1 MAPPG
6 RDDTPT
12 LVVLGDSTAA
22 GLGDPVGPGLF
33 RGFGPLL
40 AGALGA
46 PDWVRLVN
54 TGCSGARVACVRRD
68 QLARAVAARPHVAV
82 LLVGIN
88 DTLYADFDPVTLR
101 DDLEAVV
108 AGLADAGALVLGVRY
123 HHHGRVFPL
132 PGPLARAL
140 DARIDQLNDVIDRIL
155 CAHGAPCLDLAA
167 LPACYHPATWSIDR
181 LHPSPRGH
189 RALARG
195 FAELAAAAGH
205 VVDPTVLDDGDD
217 RVPTRAEEL
226 HWLVT
231 QGIPW
236 LGRRSRDLLPLL
248 LTVASQRALSTVRE
262 SLPARPWSVRS
273 DGPGHAPA
281 PRPPG
286 WRPAATRSAVLVTN
300 SSWRGSWR
308 NR

>member
-6 RDDTPT
+6 RDGT
-12 LVVLGDSTAA
+12 LTLAVLGDSTAA

-46 PDWVRLVN
+46 PDRVRLVN
-54 TGCSGARVACVRRD
+54 TGCSGARVACVRRV
-68 QLARAVAARPHVAV
+68 QLPRAVAARPHVAV

-88 DTLYADFDPVTLR
+88 DTLHADFDPVALR
-101 DDLEAVV
+101 DDLDAVV
-108 AGLADAGALVLGVRY
+108 ARLTAAGALVLGVRY

-132 PGPLARAL
+132 PGPAARAV
-140 DARIDQLNDVIDRIL
+140 DARLDPRNEVIDRVL
-155 CAHGAPCLDLAA
+155 REYGAPCLDLAA
-167 LPACYHPATWSIDR
+167 LPACYQSATWSVDR

-195 FAELAAAAGH
+195 LAELASAAGYAA
-205 VVDPTVLDDGDD
+205 DPSVLDGGDD

-231 QGIPW
+231 QGVPW

-248 LTVASQRALSTVRE
+248 LTAAARRGLTALRDAPAVRPAGVRTGWVTILPPG
-262 SLPARPWSVRS
+262 LPAGGW
-273 DGPGHAPA
+273 
-281 PRPPG
+281 PR
-286 WRPAATRSAVLVTN
+286 
-300 SSWRGSWR
+300 RGR
-308 NR
+308 R